1 LQIAVVSPLEWF
13 IGSACHYHSSMP
25 PLDYNVPSPDDRSTI
40 VCLYCNRPQEV
51 GRKAMSV
58 TCKFCN
64 KSLRLEDLR
73 FKEYQARRVIET
85 CGIVTIEKK
94 GNVVADKINCGGL
107 IARGKVKGIIHSRGP
122 VLVGPEA
129 EIRGDVTA
137 PTLAVGA
144 GAILEGN
151 YDIGG
156 RPAESPP
163 SGGVPAGASNQA

>member
-1 LQIAVVSPLEWF
+1 MPPADLSSPL
-13 IGSACHYHSSMP
+13 S
-25 PLDYNVPSPDDRSTI
+25 DDRQTI
-40 VCLYCNRPQEV
+40 VCLYCERPQEV

-58 TCKFCN
+58 TCRFCH

-73 FKEYQARRVIET
+73 FKEYQARRVIDT
-85 CGIVTIEKK
+85 CGIVTVEKK

-107 IARGKVKGIIHSRGP
+107 IVRGKIKGTIISRGP

-137 PTLAVGA
+137 PTLAVGS

-151 YDIGG
+151 YDIGP
-156 RPAESPP
+156 RTPAPP
-163 SGGVPAGASNQA
+163 A